1 VNSDYGKR
9 DYLLPEGCKDLI
21 DAMKLRGLGTAGG
34 PTPPGQPTE
43 VLFSRPILVN
53 QLAALLGQDVAKI
66 IADLMQVGVFAA
78 ADQLLDFEAFSKVVR
93 RYGLTAKLMVPL
105 DATSGGI
112 S

>member
-1 VNSDYGKR
+1 MNSDYGKR
-9 DYLLPEGCKDLI
+9 DYLLPQGCKDLI
-21 DAMKLRGLGTAGG
+21 DAMKLHGLGTSI

-43 VLFSRPILVN
+43 LLFSEPIVVN

-78 ADQLLDFEAFSKVVR
+78 ADQLLDFEALSKVVR
-93 RYGLTAKLMVPL
+93 KYGLTAKSMVPL
-105 DATSGGI
+105 GGASGAI